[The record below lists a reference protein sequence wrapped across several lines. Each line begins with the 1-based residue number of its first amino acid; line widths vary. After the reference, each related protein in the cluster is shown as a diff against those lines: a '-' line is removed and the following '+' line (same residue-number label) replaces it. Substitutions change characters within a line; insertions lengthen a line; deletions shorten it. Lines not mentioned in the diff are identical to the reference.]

1 MGRVAVSALHALAST
16 AGLQREWV
24 DAGGA
29 ARTVDDAALYAILN
43 AMNIPARDAARMR
56 DSQAAIGALR
66 ARARVRTAQAGLHVR
81 LSDLHA
87 GPLELVHEDGTALV
101 VPVDDAGVLRAP
113 SRPGD
118 WQYIARGDV
127 HQLAVG
133 PRRCYSVADAL
144 DVPAPRAWGVGLQA
158 YATRAPDEP
167 GVGTAEGVAIWAA
180 RIARHG
186 GDAISLSPVH
196 AARPHAGHYSPYAP
210 SDRRFLDP
218 VYAAPARV
226 LGAATVARAYD
237 EAGLTGVAALD
248 AGELIDWGAAIGL
261 ARQRLRAL
269 YAAQDS
275 WPDAVRSDHATFV
288 ADGGTALAAY
298 AEHAARDWGDSD
310 SRFAGFAQ
318 WLAHRSW
325 HTVQREARNRGMGI
339 GLIADIAVGFDPGG
353 AEAAAW
359 PDAVLSGLEL
369 GAPPDA
375 FNDRGQTWGITGY
388 SPADLEAKGFAPFRD
403 LLRATM
409 RGRGGVRI
417 DHILGL
423 MRLWV
428 VPRGASP
435 ADGAYLTCPLDDLL
449 NLVALESWRQRCIV
463 IGEDLGVVPNGIR
476 AVLAQRGVLGIDV
489 LPFTRDRAGSF
500 LAPAQW
506 RREAVA
512 TTTTHD
518 LPTLAGWA
526 AARDI
531 DWRERLAGE
540 PSGSRTAARVQR
552 AADVAALDATC
563 ASALGIR
570 GVEAWPAFVAASASP
585 LALLPAED
593 ALGLMEQPN
602 LPGTVDG
609 HPNWR
614 RRLPAAAGALD
625 ARLNAFAR
633 AREIAP

>member
-1 MGRVAVSALHALAST
+1 MTSLHALAAT
-16 AGLQREWV
+16 AGLQRDWV
-24 DAGGA
+24 DADGA
-29 ARTVDDAALYAILN
+29 SRTVDDAALHAILD
-43 AMNIPARDAARMR
+43 AMHIPAHDAARMR
-56 DSQAAIGALR
+56 DSRRAIEASR
-66 ARARVRTAQAGLHVR
+66 SRTRVRTAQAGAEVWIGAVR
-81 LSDLHA
+81 GGA
-87 GPLELVHEDGTALV
+87 LELVHEDGAGIVLR
-101 VPVDDAGVLRAP
+101 VDDAGIVRAP

-118 WQYIARGDV
+118 WQYTLRGTAHWLV
-127 HQLAVG
+127 VA
-133 PRRCYSVADAL
+133 PARCYGIVDAL
-144 DVPAPRAWGVGLQA
+144 DVAAPRAWGVGLQV
-158 YATRAPDEP
+158 YATRAPGDP
-167 GVGTAEGVAIWAA
+167 GVGTATGVADWVPRVAQ
-180 RIARHG
+180 HG
-186 GDAISLSPVH
+186 GDAIALSPVH
-196 AARPHAGHYSPYAP
+196 ASRPHAGHYSPYAP

-226 LGAATVARAYD
+226 LGAATVARAYAD
-237 EAGLTGVAALD
+237 AGLAGREALD
-248 AGELIDWGAAIGL
+248 AADLIDWAAATDL
-261 ARQRLRAL
+261 AQRRLRAL
-269 YAAQDS
+269 HAAFDGC
-275 WPDAVRSDHATFV
+275 PDVLRQDHAAFV
-288 ADGGTALAAY
+288 ADGGAALASY
-298 AEHAARDWGDSD
+298 ADHAARDRGDGDS
-310 SRFAGFAQ
+310 RHAIFAQ
-318 WLAHRSW
+318 WLVDRSW
-325 HTVQREARNRGMGI
+325 RTVQQDARDRGMGI
-339 GLIADIAVGFDPGG
+339 GLIADIAVGFDPDG

-375 FNDRGQTWGITGY
+375 FNDQGQTWGVTGY
-388 SPADLEAKGFAPFRD
+388 SPAGLEASGYAPFRA

-435 ADGAYLTCPLDDLL
+435 ADGAYLACPLHDLL

-463 IGEDLGVVPNGIR
+463 IGEDLGVVPDGIR

-489 LPFTRDRAGSF
+489 LPFTRDREGSF

-506 RREAVA
+506 RREAIA

-540 PSGSRTAARVQR
+540 PSGFRAAARNQR

-563 ASALGIR
+563 ASALGIQ
-570 GVEAWPAFVAASASP
+570 GVEAWSAFVAASASP

-614 RRLPAAAGALD
+614 RRLPAEAGALD
-625 ARLNAFAR
+625 ARLTAFDR
-633 AREIAP
+633 AREIAA